1 MNSLRRHYQQPIC
14 AALLVV
20 PQGDYPELRIKA
32 YAGRV
37 LVAFL
42 QDKVASLVITES
54 QRSEGPG
61 PSEVLLLTHGALSAI
76 CRWFLQVEA
85 AQRYLTADEASE
97 IYRTSLQLLFY
108 ANGGKTYLFSFPTN
122 WTNKEISQNLAGYQF
137 VNMLVFFARFLK
149 LYRAL
154 AKWHQSRGILQW
166 ALKPKFHVPW
176 SCLSW
181 FCVSWSFS
189 HLVSCFGQSFFWQKD
204 FPCWKVDWF
213 PTLRFFHLHVR
224 SVHHSAEFG

>member
-1 MNSLRRHYQQPIC
+1 MLKVKNLCLCVFPWPGYKETCFFWGKTYINYIYIMNSLRRHYQQPIC

-122 WTNKEISQNLAGYQF
+122 
-137 VNMLVFFARFLK
+137 
-149 LYRAL
+149 
-154 AKWHQSRGILQW
+154 
-166 ALKPKFHVPW
+166 
-176 SCLSW
+176 
-181 FCVSWSFS
+181 
-189 HLVSCFGQSFFWQKD
+189 
-204 FPCWKVDWF
+204 
-213 PTLRFFHLHVR
+213 
-224 SVHHSAEFG
+224 